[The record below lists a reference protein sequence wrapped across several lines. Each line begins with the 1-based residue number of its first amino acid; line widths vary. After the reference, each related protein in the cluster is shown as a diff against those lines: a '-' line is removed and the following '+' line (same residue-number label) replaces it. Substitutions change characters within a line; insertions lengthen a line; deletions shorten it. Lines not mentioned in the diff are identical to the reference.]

1 MPSDPSLYSEY
12 SVLTVVVDNGLGS
25 RVMKAAKACGITGG
39 TVIPAKGFSGGAILR
54 ALDLDE
60 RNLEAVILLS
70 EKKLLMCAFPKLEEM
85 FRFEKPHHGYAF
97 SVPVLSLFGI
107 HAQTKPCF
115 CETERIEEM
124 KYRAIFTIVDR
135 GNGEAVIDSAKTA
148 GAKGGTIFP
157 GRGSGIHETEKLF
170 SMEIE
175 PEKEVVLIIT
185 DAQSAPGIV
194 ESIRRDLTIDDPG
207 KGIIF
212 VQPVDRIAGVVG
224 LD

>member
-1 MPSDPSLYSEY
+1 MPGDLSSIRLNG
-12 SVLTVVVDNGLGS
+12 VVDSDWQSCPESAKSCGS
-25 RVMKAAKACGITGG
+25 TAARSSRRRA
-39 TVIPAKGFSGGAILR
+39 FRGAIS
-54 ALDLDE
+54 ALDLCE
-60 RNLEAVILLS
+60 RNMEAVILLS
-70 EKKLLMCAFPKLEEM
+70 EKKLLMCAIPKLDEM

-97 SVPVLSLFGI
+97 CVPVMSVFGI
-107 HAQTKPCF
+107 HSQTNPCL
-115 CETERIEEM
+115 CEAERTNKM

-185 DAQSAPGIV
+185 DAETAPGIV
-194 ESIRRDLTIDDPG
+194 DSIRRDLRIEDPG

-212 VQPVDRIAGVVG
+212 VQPVDQIVGVVG
-224 LD
+224 LQ

>member
-1 MPSDPSLYSEY
+1 MPGDLSSFSEY
-12 SVLTVVVDNGLGS
+12 SVLTVVVDSGSGS
-25 RVMKAAKACGITGG
+25 RVLKAAKSCGINGG
-39 TVIPAKGFSGGAILR
+39 TVIPAKGFSGGAILQ
-54 ALDLDE
+54 ALDLCE
-60 RNLEAVILLS
+60 RNMEAVILLS
-70 EKKLLMCAFPKLEEM
+70 EKKLLMCAIPKLDEM

-97 SVPVLSLFGI
+97 CVPVMSVFGI
-107 HAQTKPCF
+107 HSQTNPCL
-115 CETERIEEM
+115 CEAERTNKM

-185 DAQSAPGIV
+185 DAETAPGIV
-194 ESIRRDLTIDDPG
+194 DSIRRDLRIEDPG

-212 VQPVDRIAGVVG
+212 VQPVDQIVGVVG
-224 LD
+224 LQ